1 MMMRAA
7 LAISIVLGGAAVAA
21 AGDCPVPKGMKK
33 DQKLPCV
40 RAAGMAVT
48 QPTLTM
54 DQLTNGPDFDSA
66 DPVKSKWK
74 YFTGTDSVTCYFRP
88 HYAFK
93 AVKGQS
99 LKFQCWQ
106 LNADRA
112 LFSTKGVPLTT
123 GEVKIVLKKNS
134 GGENRADLYER
145 TDTANTKEVKAD
157 RIKVKYLKPEHP
169 NHNKRYNEVFTE
181 IAASRIL
188 WALGFPADHQYPI
201 ATASCVGCTA
211 DPFKDNLKDNTAL
224 LKANPATFKIALVE
238 RQMPWDDIDPEG
250 DETWSWVDANTFYN
264 NGTFT
269 RQQKVEYDAY
279 RMALGLFNYH
289 NPIDIQNRLTCA
301 EWKEGA
307 SDPKI
312 CTKPMMFVQDLG
324 STFGKNVVLL
334 ANTRGD
340 FKGWQS
346 QTVFKKAEKCELR
359 NALEGG
365 KQPLKEAQEL
375 LKQRIASLDRAKV
388 RAIFQVARFDI
399 MDQDQVA
406 RLRSSGAADVSAA
419 ALDEWTNVFMSRLAE
434 ISAAQ
439 NCRP

>member
-1 MMMRAA
+1 MMIRAA

-40 RAAGMAVT
+40 RAAGMAVA

-66 DPVKSKWK
+66 DPVKSRWA
-74 YFTGTDSVTCYFRP
+74 YFTGADNVACYFRP

-106 LNADRA
+106 LNANHA

-123 GEVKIVLKKNS
+123 GEVKVVLKKNS
-134 GGENRADLYER
+134 GGENRADLFER
-145 TDTANTKEVKAD
+145 TDTANAREVKAD

-169 NHNKRYNEVFTE
+169 GHDKRYNEVFTE
-181 IAASRIL
+181 IAASRFL
-188 WALGFPADHQYPI
+188 WALGFPADHQYPV
-201 ATASCVGCTA
+201 AAASCVGCTA
-211 DPFKDNLKDNTAL
+211 DPFKDNLKDNAAL
-224 LKANPATFKIALVE
+224 LGATPATFKVALVE
-238 RQMPWDDIDPEG
+238 RQIPWDDIDPEG
-250 DETWSWVDANTFYN
+250 DETWSWQDAATFYN
-264 NGTFT
+264 NGQFT

-279 RMALGLFNYH
+279 RMAIGLFNYH
-289 NPIDIQNRLTCA
+289 NDIAIQNRLTCA
-301 EWKEGA
+301 EWKADA

-324 STFGKNVVLL
+324 STFGKNTFL
-334 ANTRGD
+334 AANSRGN
-340 FKGWQS
+340 FKDWQS

-359 NALEGG
+359 NSLAGG
-365 KQPLKEAQEL
+365 KQPLKEAQDL
-375 LKQRIASLDRAKV
+375 LKQRIASLDRARV
-388 RAIFQVARFDI
+388 RAIFQVARFDM
-399 MDQDQVA
+399 MDQEQLT
-406 RLRSSGAADVSAA
+406 RLRASGAADVSAA

-439 NCRP
+439 NCKP